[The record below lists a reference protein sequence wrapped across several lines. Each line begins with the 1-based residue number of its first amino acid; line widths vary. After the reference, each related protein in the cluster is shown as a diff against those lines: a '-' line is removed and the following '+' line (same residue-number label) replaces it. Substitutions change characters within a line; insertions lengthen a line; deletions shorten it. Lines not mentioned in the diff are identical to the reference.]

1 MFTFGFVTVVL
12 EREGRVYTKFLWV
25 IIDFN
30 WFNGFYWALLGF
42 TGLYS
47 TELGCYWV
55 LLSFI
60 LFNWVLLGFTRIY
73 WVLLDSTG
81 FYWFKLGFST
91 SS

>member
-1 MFTFGFVTVVL
+1 M
-12 EREGRVYTKFLWV
+12 
-25 IIDFN
+25 
-30 WFNGFYWALLGF
+30 GF